1 MSSSILKA
9 SYNESE
15 QELTITFASG
25 KTYVY
30 ENVPVSEWEGLQQ
43 AESKG
48 KYVNTEIKPYYYAE
62 QVGRTRV

>member
-9 SYNESE
+9 NYNEEE

-25 KTYVY
+25 KTYTY

-48 KYVNTEIKPYYYAE
+48 RYVNIEIKPYYYAE
-62 QVGRTRV
+62 EQGRVRI